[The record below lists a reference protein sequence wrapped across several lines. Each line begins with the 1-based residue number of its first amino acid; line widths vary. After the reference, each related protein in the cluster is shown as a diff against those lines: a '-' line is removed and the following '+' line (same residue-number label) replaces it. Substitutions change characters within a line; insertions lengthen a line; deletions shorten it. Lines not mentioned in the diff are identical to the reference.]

1 MNSPSDFLTMWQHN
15 RVFPDPKDG
24 LQGDRGFLE
33 IQAKELN
40 KIFISDAT
48 EGYGFLNHTKELMK
62 DINPKKLY
70 PISDG
75 FLYKDKRSIL
85 YVGSE
90 IYLRLMVVKDDN
102 GVSRFIFI

>member
-40 KIFISDAT
+40 KIFKNIKTRKITPLKKWGNMKCYLSNQT
-48 EGYGFLNHTKELMK
+48 FLRSSIPFNLPVLKFLTQGFLTV
-62 DINPKKLY
+62 
-70 PISDG
+70 
-75 FLYKDKRSIL
+75 R
-85 YVGSE
+85 
-90 IYLRLMVVKDDN
+90 
-102 GVSRFIFI
+102 